1 MLEESLNSRSMLCGC
16 GYDVDWFFGR
26 GELVDGFEHH
36 SRLDDVA
43 GGNKHSNLLSSAGD
57 AEINRT
63 TLVGSITVDCV
74 ASRPIGRFDSVR
86 PCVVVRHC

>member
-1 MLEESLNSRSMLCGC
+1 MLEESPKSRSMLCGC

-36 SRLDDVA
+36 SGLDDVA
-43 GGNKHSNLLSSAGD
+43 GIDEDSNLLSSAGD

-74 ASRPIGRFDSVR
+74 ASCPIGRFDSVR
-86 PCVVVRHC
+86 PCIAVRHC